1 MRPPAILYL
10 VGMLL
15 LLIGERLI
23 GGEDIKRW
31 ALDGASLISLA
42 LSLAL
47 LVQARNEADDEQK
60 AAHTTALIWAGVGMS
75 SVVLYALTTDEVLRA
90 LTLSEDGEHHFR
102 VVMSAAWTLTLLLGT
117 LPFLAV
123 DRAIAGSPVVI
134 TPGRVRDASV
144 AALTMAMTIAA
155 AFPLN
160 YLATQHNKR
169 WDLGY
174 FKTAMPGSTTQ
185 NIVEALSEPIR
196 AVLFFPTS
204 SDVTQEVRTYFD
216 QIEGGNLTV
225 EYVDHALEPELAKD
239 LKVRENGTIAFVKG
253 EGDDQQVETVKIGAD
268 FDAAK
273 RNLKKL
279 DEKVDETLVKITRGK
294 KTAYVTVG
302 HGEMYW
308 KSGEPKERMIDQLK
322 KGLGSLQY
330 KVKELGVA
338 TGLANEV
345 PEDASFVAVLG
356 PTQPFLP
363 EEISSL
369 EAYLSRGGS
378 LMLALS
384 PDSPDMSGL
393 LGSLGLE
400 YHSEQLVSDMTY
412 AVVQKKKSDRLN
424 IATNKYSTHPSVT
437 TLSRNSKTLPLL
449 MPQSGYLTE
458 GKAPDGVKVTMTV
471 RSLADNWNDLNKN
484 LDFDPPDEKRDSY
497 GLVAA
502 VAGPV
507 TPPPAGEAETPAP
520 KAPKAGPA
528 APGAP
533 RALPMPPKGLPPGL
547 PTAPGASPLK
557 IEKGAK
563 AAKDKDKDKDKKEGP
578 EGPQFRAV
586 VYAGSTW
593 VSDFYLPNMQ
603 GNQVL
608 VQDSVAWLSQDEA
621 LAGTTNN
628 EEDVK
633 VLHSKEGQGWMFY
646 GTSFLIP
653 LVLLSGGLLRVR
665 QRHNK
670 GAA

>member
-1 MRPPAILYL
+1 
-10 VGMLL
+10 
-15 LLIGERLI
+15 
-23 GGEDIKRW
+23 
-31 ALDGASLISLA
+31 
-42 LSLAL
+42 
-47 LVQARNEADDEQK
+47 
-60 AAHTTALIWAGVGMS
+60 MS

-90 LTLSEDGEHHFR
+90 LALSEDSEHHFR
-102 VVMSAAWTLTLLLGT
+102 VVMTAAWTLAFLLGT
-117 LPFLAV
+117 LPFLLV

-134 TPGRVRDASV
+134 TPGRVREASV

-155 AFPLN
+155 VLPLN

-174 FKTAMPGSTTQ
+174 FKTAMPGTTTQ
-185 NIVEALSEPIR
+185 NIIESLSEPIR
-196 AVLFFPTS
+196 AVLFFPSS

-216 QIEGGNLTV
+216 QIEGGNLSV
-225 EYVDHALEPELAKD
+225 EYVDHALEPELAKE

-268 FDAAK
+268 FDSAK

-279 DEKVDETLVKITRGK
+279 DEKVDEALVKITRGK

-308 KSGEPKERMIDQLK
+308 KAGEPKERMIDQLK

-356 PTQPFLP
+356 PTQPFMP
-363 EEISSL
+363 EELSSL
-369 EAYLSRGGS
+369 EAYLRRGGS

-384 PDSPDMSGL
+384 PDSPDMSTL

-400 YHSEQLVSDMTY
+400 FHADQLASDMTY

-424 IATNKYSTHPSVT
+424 IATNKFSTHPSVT

-471 RSLADNWNDLNKN
+471 RSLSDNWDDLNKN

-502 VAGPV
+502 VSGPV
-507 TPPPAGEAETPAP
+507 TPPPAGEAEAPAS
-520 KAPKAGPA
+520 KAPPSGPRA
-528 APGAP
+528 APPVP
-533 RALPMPPKGLPPGL
+533 RGPLPGL

-563 AAKDKDKDKDKKEGP
+563 TDKPSKADKDKKEEP

-593 VSDFYLPNMQ
+593 ISDFFLPNMQ

-621 LAGTTNN
+621 LAGTTNS

-653 LVLLSGGLLRVR
+653 LVLLSGGLVRVR
-665 QRHNK
+665 QRHKK